1 MTTKTIPAV
10 SYVVQVNQL
19 LERFVVFETVFFEC
33 TQTCR
38 NIILGRCTVGETLAT
53 LDHYVDQNLTV
64 LRAFVTQVAAVQPPT
79 AFVTINQQ
87 LITALEHYVDA
98 TETMVH
104 SFEGPSKEVYAQV
117 LAARHD
123 QEAQREEINTVLH
136 AISKVSFSTADMA

>member
-64 LRAFVTQVAAVQPPT
+64 LRAFVTQVA
-79 AFVTINQQ
+79 
-87 LITALEHYVDA
+87 TALEHYVDA

-123 QEAQREEINTVLH
+123 QETQREQINTVLH
-136 AISKVSFSTADMA
+136 AISMVSFSTADMA

>member
-19 LERFVVFETVFFEC
+19 LERFVVFETVFSEC

-38 NIILGRCTVGETLAT
+38 NIILGRCTVGETLET
-53 LDHYVDQNLTV
+53 LEHYFDQNLTV
-64 LRAFVTQVAAVQPPT
+64 LRAFVAQVAAVQPPD

-98 TETMVH
+98 TETMVY
-104 SFEGPSKEVYAQV
+104 SFEGPATEVYAHV
-117 LAARHD
+117 LAARHA
-123 QEAQREEINTVLH
+123 QEAQREQINTVLH